1 MADTAVRN
9 FAELAARVLLSALF
23 LYSGF
28 GKVTAYAGTAAYMAA
43 KGVPGTLLPLV
54 IATEILGAAAII
66 VGWKTRIAAFLL
78 AGYTLLTAVL
88 FHNNFADP
96 GETINFL
103 KNLGIAGGFLLL
115 VAHGAGRLSV
125 DGRVSG

>member
-1 MADTAVRN
+1 MNGTLLLAGRWLMA
-9 FAELAARVLLSALF
+9 ALF
-23 LYSGF
+23 LVAGIRKIMMFSGQVGYF
-28 GKVTAYAGTAAYMAA
+28 A
-43 KGVPGTLLPLV
+43 KLGFPMPEVMTVLAIVIEVGGAILL
-54 IATEILGAAAII
+54 I

-115 VAHGAGRLSV
+115 VALGAGRLSV